1 MSSPG
6 TSIAGRAFVALQ
18 HLLPQ
23 HLLSRLIGRIARAR
37 AGWIRVPLTR
47 WFVRHY
53 RPALSDAVNADPLA
67 YPSFNAFFTRALRP
81 DARPVASG
89 ADLIVSPVD
98 GRISASGVSA
108 QGRIFQAK
116 GQDYS
121 LSSLLAGNEALA
133 ARLRDG
139 PFMTIYLAPFNYH
152 RIHMALAGRLV
163 GAWYVPGRL
172 FSVNGT
178 TAALVPGLFAR
189 NERVILEFAS
199 ERGPH
204 AIVLV
209 GALFVGSMATV
220 WHGDIEPGRAGGV
233 VPLPLPA
240 AQAWLEAG
248 AELGRFNMGSTV
260 ILLLPRGAARWDD
273 TMVES
278 QPLRLGERIGRLSA
292 AEGGPAAVPR

>member
-1 MSSPG
+1 VSSPG
-6 TSIAGRAFVALQ
+6 TSFAGRAFVALQ

-37 AGWIRVPLTR
+37 TSWIRVPVTR

-53 RPALSDAVNADPLA
+53 RPELSDAVNADPLA

-81 DARPVASG
+81 GARPVANG
-89 ADLIVSPVD
+89 TGVIVSPVD
-98 GRISASGVSA
+98 GCISASGLSA

-121 LSSLLAGNEALA
+121 LASLLAGNEALA
-133 ARLRDG
+133 AKLRDG

-152 RIHMALAGRLV
+152 RIHMALAGKLV

-189 NERVILEFAS
+189 NERVILEFAG

-220 WHGDIEPGRAGGV
+220 WHGDIEPGRADGV
-233 VPLPLPA
+233 VPFALPTTPSC
-240 AQAWLEAG
+240 LEAG

-273 TMVES
+273 NMVES
-278 QPLRLGERIGRLSA
+278 QPLRLGERIGQLSA
-292 AEGGPAAVPR
+292 AESGAVAPPR

>member
-1 MSSPG
+1 MSDPG
-6 TSIAGRAFVALQ
+6 TIAGRAFVALQ
-18 HLLPQ
+18 QLLPQ
-23 HLLSRLIGRIARAR
+23 HLCSRLVGRIARAR
-37 AGWIRVPLTR
+37 AGWIRRPLTR

-53 RPALSDAVNADPLA
+53 RPDLSDAVNADPLG

-81 DARPVASG
+81 EARVPAGG
-89 ADLIVSPVD
+89 ADVIVSPVD
-98 GRISASGVSA
+98 GQISASGMCEH
-108 QGRIFQAK
+108 GRIFQAK

-121 LSSLLAGNEALA
+121 LLSLLAGNEALA
-133 ARLRDG
+133 GRLRDG
-139 PFMTIYLAPFNYH
+139 PFMTIYLAPYNYH
-152 RIHMALAGRLV
+152 RVHMALAGTLV

-189 NERVILEFAS
+189 NERVILEFAGT
-199 ERGPH
+199 RGRH

-233 VPLPLPA
+233 VSLSLPA
-240 AQAWLEAG
+240 TSAWLEAG

-273 TMVES
+273 GMLES
-278 QPLRLGERIGRLSA
+278 RSLRLGQQIGLLAPATTGA
-292 AEGGPAAVPR
+292 AGAPR

>member
-1 MSSPG
+1 VSSPG
-6 TSIAGRAFVALQ
+6 TSFAGRAFVALQ

-53 RPALSDAVNADPLA
+53 RPELSDALNADPLA

-108 QGRIFQAK
+108 QGRLFQAK

-133 ARLRDG
+133 TRLRDG

-189 NERVILEFAS
+189 NERVILEFAG

-292 AEGGPAAVPR
+292 AEGGPAAAPR

>member
-1 MSSPG
+1 MSDPS
-6 TSIAGRAFVALQ
+6 SSAGRAFVALQ
-18 HLLPQ
+18 HILPQ
-23 HLLSRLIGRIARAR
+23 QLCSRLVGRVARAR
-37 AGWIRVPLTR
+37 AGWIRRPLIR

-53 RPALSDAVNADPLA
+53 RPDLSDAVNADPLG

-81 DARPVASG
+81 AARPLASG
-89 ADLIVSPVD
+89 ADVIVSPVD
-98 GRISASGVSA
+98 GCISACGMCE
-108 QGRIFQAK
+108 QGQIFQAK

-121 LSSLLAGNEALA
+121 LLSLLAGNEALA
-133 ARLRDG
+133 GKLRDG
-139 PFMTIYLAPFNYH
+139 PFMTIYLAPYNYH

-172 FSVNGT
+172 LSVNGT
-178 TAALVPGLFAR
+178 TAALVPGLYAR
-189 NERVILEFAS
+189 NERVILEFAG

-220 WHGDIEPGRAGGV
+220 WHGDIQPGRSAGV

-240 AQAWLEAG
+240 ASAWLEAG

-273 TMVES
+273 SMVES
-278 QPLRLGERIGRLSA
+278 WPLRLGEQIGRLSA
-292 AEGGPAAVPR
+292 AAPDGAPGPR

>member
-1 MSSPG
+1 MSVSG
-6 TSIAGRAFVALQ
+6 SGAARAFVALQ
-18 HLLPQ
+18 HILPQ
-23 HLLSRLIGRIARAR
+23 HLCSRLVGRVARAR
-37 AGWIRVPLTR
+37 AGWIRRPLIR

-53 RPALSDAVNADPLA
+53 RPDLSDAVNTDPLA

-81 DARPVASG
+81 DARALASG
-89 ADLIVSPVD
+89 PDAILSPVD
-98 GRISASGVSA
+98 GCISASGVCE

-121 LSSLLAGNEALA
+121 LLSLLAGNDALA
-133 ARLRDG
+133 GQLRDG
-139 PFMTIYLAPFNYH
+139 PFMTIYLAPYNYH
-152 RIHMALAGRLV
+152 RIHMALAGRLT

-189 NERVILEFAS
+189 NERVILEFAG

-220 WHGDIEPGRAGGV
+220 WHGDIAPGRAGGV
-233 VPLPLPA
+233 VPLPLPTA
-240 AQAWLEAG
+240 SAWLERG

-260 ILLLPRGAARWDD
+260 ILLLPRGAACWDD

-278 QPLRLGERIGRLSA
+278 RPLRLGEQIGRLA
-292 AEGGPAAVPR
+292 AAANGSPNAPR

>member
-1 MSSPG
+1 MSAPG
-6 TSIAGRAFVALQ
+6 TGIAGRAFVALQ

-53 RPALSDAVNADPLA
+53 RPDLSDAVTADPLD

-81 DARPVASG
+81 GARAVASG
-89 ADLIVSPVD
+89 AGVIVSPVD
-98 GRISASGVSA
+98 GCISASGVCEA
-108 QGRIFQAK
+108 GRIFQAK
-116 GQDYS
+116 GQDY
-121 LSSLLAGNEALA
+121 LLVSLLAGNEALA

-139 PFMTIYLAPFNYH
+139 PFMTIYLAPYNYH

-189 NERVILEFAS
+189 NERVILEFAG

-220 WHGDIEPGRAGGV
+220 WHGDIEPGRADGV

-240 AQAWLEAG
+240 ASAWLEAG

-278 QPLRLGERIGRLSA
+278 RPLRLGERIGRLSA
-292 AEGGPAAVPR
+292 AASATAADSR